1 MNFLKENLFL
11 VITAAVV
18 IVGASAGLLLGRSMG
33 AQSDTD
39 SKPYISKAKE
49 INSLASHGINKRG
62 VEAKKRRVED
72 MRYQAETVADTFL
85 RRNRRDH
92 EVLSF
97 GISGQTVPAFPVDPE
112 FKDRETL
119 RQLFPEKYRR
129 EIASLLKTLK
139 RTVPPT
145 TKEIDEE
152 MARITAGAMP
162 AEKKEEKIN
171 YAGSATRN
179 DRDRRDRDR
188 FDDRREIR
196 HGSARPSK
204 VVDVKSDIGRQA
216 LINLVVRQSEKGWIY
231 ADEEQDKTSDSGRGE
246 SRLTTGGAMY
256 VALKR
261 NTLDYSDDD
270 LWMAQVGLWVQ
281 KDIINAIN
289 LTNEQVRKT
298 ASRKQ
303 TGVAASAVKRLMNI
317 DVRGFVL
324 GGSADS
330 GATTT
335 VLQYAN
341 IDSAKGDKT
350 PPRLTGRACNK
361 LYDVVHYD
369 FTVVIPMRYLLRLQ
383 RNLMAQNYHT
393 ILELSIIKPVQSK
406 VYYYGTDSV
415 MKVTIVG
422 EMLMLTDWTRGRWDK
437 ETKTWDKDYPPLMPV
452 EDFLKNIREMNPDA
466 LRDEDN
472 KRKGLSPIIKT
483 KTKTKTSKFRRRR

>member
-1 MNFLKENLFL
+1 
-11 VITAAVV
+11 
-18 IVGASAGLLLGRSMG
+18 
-33 AQSDTD
+33 
-39 SKPYISKAKE
+39 
-49 INSLASHGINKRG
+49 
-62 VEAKKRRVED
+62 
-72 MRYQAETVADTFL
+72 VADTFL
-85 RRNRRDH
+85 RRNRRGC

-97 GISGQTVPAFPVDPE
+97 EISGQTVPAFPVDPE

-152 MARITAGAMP
+152 IARITASAMP
-162 AEKKEEKIN
+162 AEKKEEKIKHT
-171 YAGSATRN
+171 SSVTMSE
-179 DRDRRDRDR
+179 RDRRERER
-188 FDDRREIR
+188 FGHMEARR
-196 HGSARPSK
+196 GTGRPSN
-204 VVDVKSDIGRQA
+204 VMDVKSDVGRQA

-231 ADEEQDKTSDSGRGE
+231 ADEEQGKTGDSSRGD
-246 SRLTTGGAMY
+246 SRMTTDDGAMHI
-256 VALKR
+256 ALKR
-261 NTLDYSDDD
+261 NMLDYSDDD

-281 KDIINAIN
+281 KDIIKAIN
-289 LTNEQVRKT
+289 LTNEQVRET
-298 ASRKQ
+298 ASGKQ

-324 GGSADS
+324 GGPADS

-335 VLQYAN
+335 MLRYAN

-350 PPRLTGRACNK
+350 PPQLTGRACNK

-369 FTVVIPMRYLLRLQ
+369 FTVVIPMRHLLRLQ

-393 ILELSIIKPVQSK
+393 ILEVSIIRPVQSD
-406 VYYYGTDSV
+406 VHYYGTDSV

-452 EDFLKNIREMNPDA
+452 EDFLKDIRDMNPDA

-472 KRKGLSPIIKT
+472 KRKGLSPVIETKAKT
-483 KTKTKTSKFRRRR
+483 KTRSPRRRR